1 MNTSDSINDLLG
13 FDPSIELNSFRDAL
27 RQLFDE
33 GWTSPRD
40 VPVAVLASTIVPID
54 ILDTGTALEIRANMP
69 GVKTDHLAITLKGDT
84 LILRGEIT
92 PPTEEENA
100 SFLRHER
107 RAIAYTRSLTLPLP
121 VDADRAEAHLHYGV
135 LTLIL
140 PKSASSLP
148 KTIKVTA
155 SETSP
160 SGARSSKA
168 RLHA

>member
-1 MNTSDSINDLLG
+1 MNTSDSVNDLLG
-13 FDPSIELNSFRDAL
+13 FDPSIELGAFRDAL
-27 RQLFDE
+27 SQLFNE

-40 VPVAVLASTIVPID
+40 VPAAVLASSIVPID
-54 ILDTGTALEIRANMP
+54 ILDNGVALEVRANMP

-84 LILRGEIT
+84 LVLKGEIT
-92 PPTEEENA
+92 PPSEEEAA

-107 RAIAYTRSLTLPLP
+107 RAIAYTRSLTLPVQ

-140 PKSASSLP
+140 PKSASSLS

-155 SETSP
+155 SEASP
-160 SGARSSKA
+160 SRVRSSKA
-168 RLHA
+168 RSHA